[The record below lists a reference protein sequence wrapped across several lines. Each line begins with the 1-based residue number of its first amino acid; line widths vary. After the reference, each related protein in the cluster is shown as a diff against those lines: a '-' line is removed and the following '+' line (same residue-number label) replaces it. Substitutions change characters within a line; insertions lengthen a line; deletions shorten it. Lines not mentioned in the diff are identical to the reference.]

1 MRNFL
6 WCYYR
11 LLITSV
17 ALECNIYKVL
27 VHWELKL
34 LNFLVDS
41 VLISFLL
48 KLVLPCYENKSKTR
62 TPYVNLILIPQ
73 KNSTFRTEPNPNKST
88 AWTAVSN
95 PIYNEVRVVPNEFK
109 SNPVNPTHELGFL
122 KPKHKSAMNSV
133 FESSKSTSE
142 IQEEN
147 LPTVLS
153 SISKASK
160 LTKLTKYQISKHVV
174 SW

>member
-1 MRNFL
+1 MLSNLHFWRAKDVISQKMNVKFHKITSFTWNFLEIYLCFHNSCEIWHSFSRTPMRNFL

-95 PIYNEVRVVPNEFK
+95 PIYNEVRVVPAN
-109 SNPVNPTHELGFL
+109 SNPIP
-122 KPKHKSAMNSV
+122 
-133 FESSKSTSE
+133 
-142 IQEEN
+142 
-147 LPTVLS
+147 
-153 SISKASK
+153 
-160 LTKLTKYQISKHVV
+160 
-174 SW
+174 